1 MESTLLN
8 NKFEKKNQ
16 FSLLFFLFVQNM
28 YTYIKKHIHY
38 INASKIVNT
47 AVAATIVSLGEL
59 AEASPRCSTVE
70 LTKLGPQ
77 PASD

>member
-16 FSLLFFLFVQNM
+16 FSLLFFLFVRNM
-28 YTYIKKHIHY
+28 YTYIKKHVHY
-38 INASKIVNT
+38 ISASKMVNT
-47 AVAATIVSLGEL
+47 AVTATIVSLGEL